1 MSLFNEAELREII
14 RDEMRTVIQ
23 QELGKKPAAAG
34 DYVSVSE
41 AAKIASVQGQTIRS
55 WIRSGRLAGYKA
67 GRVVRV
73 RRSDLEAFLATGPVA
88 AGDADLSPEQ
98 LADQR
103 FRERQDQRRQRANAR
118 TTAALPRTFE
128 RGQAEPNTAEV
139 PAMPPADEAHR

>member
-1 MSLFNEAELREII
+1 MSLFNEAELRDII
-14 RDEMRTVIQ
+14 RDELRAVIR

-34 DYVSVSE
+34 DYVSVTD

-67 GRVVRV
+67 GRVARV
-73 RRSDLEAFLATGPVA
+73 RRSDLEAFLAAGPA
-88 AGDADLSPEQ
+88 ANGGTDLSPEQ

-103 FRERQDQRRQRANAR
+103 FRERHDRRRQRANAR

-128 RGQAEPNTAEV
+128 RGQAKPNTAEA
-139 PAMPPADEAHR
+139 PATPLADEA